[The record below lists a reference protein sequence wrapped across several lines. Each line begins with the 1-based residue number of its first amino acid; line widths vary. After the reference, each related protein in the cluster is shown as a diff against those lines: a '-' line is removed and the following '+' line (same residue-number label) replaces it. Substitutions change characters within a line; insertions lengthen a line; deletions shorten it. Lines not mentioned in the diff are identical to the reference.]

1 MLSISVSEEAFHTN
15 RGLLHGAIL
24 GLRRLK
30 CLSVAYEGVLKDE
43 EIVAVLSW
51 IKSRWPAS
59 IREKHD
65 QLNAQS
71 LRTPGR

>member
-30 CLSVAYEGVLKDE
+30 GLSVETGV
-43 EIVAVLSW
+43 AC
-51 IKSRWPAS
+51 
-59 IREKHD
+59 
-65 QLNAQS
+65 
-71 LRTPGR
+71 